1 MVHLMSNLQHT
12 MKYLYLVDHFC
23 NFPRSEYG
31 GLWAVIAKDKNECF
45 DLIKEYDDGFN
56 EDFYVNLREKVV
68 NARTFAIVEDEQ
80 SRVVEAFTT

>member
-1 MVHLMSNLQHT
+1 MSNLRQT

-31 GLWAVIAKDKNECF
+31 GLWAVIAEGSDECF
-45 DLIKEYDDGFN
+45 DLIKEYDHEFN
-56 EDFYVNLREKVV
+56 EDYYVNLREKVV
-68 NARTFAIVEDEQ
+68 SAQKFALVQDEK

>member
-1 MVHLMSNLQHT
+1 MSNSQHT

-31 GLWAVIAKDKNECF
+31 GLWAVIAKDNDECF
-45 DLIKEYDDGFN
+45 DLIKKYDNEFN
-56 EDFYVNLREKVV
+56 DDSYVNLREKVV
-68 NARTFAIVEDEQ
+68 SAQKFSLVEDET

>member
-1 MVHLMSNLQHT
+1 

-31 GLWAVIAKDKNECF
+31 GLWAVVAKDDNECF
-45 DLIKEYDDGFN
+45 DLIVEHDQGFN
-56 EDFYVNLREKVV
+56 EDYYVNLREKVV
-68 NARTFAIVEDEQ
+68 NATTFGLAEDET

>member
-1 MVHLMSNLQHT
+1 

-31 GLWAVIAKDKNECF
+31 GLWAVIAKNNDECF
-45 DLIKEYDDGFN
+45 DLIKEYDNQFN
-56 EDFYVNLREKVV
+56 DDFYVNLREKVM
-68 NARTFAIVEDEQ
+68 NAQKFDLVKDEK

>member
-1 MVHLMSNLQHT
+1 MSNLQHM

-31 GLWAVIAKDKNECF
+31 GLWAVIAKNNDECF
-45 DLIKEYDDGFN
+45 DLIKEYDNQFN
-56 EDFYVNLREKVV
+56 DDFYVNLREKVM
-68 NARTFAIVEDEQ
+68 NAQKFDLVQDEK

>member
-1 MVHLMSNLQHT
+1 MSNSQHT

-31 GLWAVIAKDKNECF
+31 GLWAVIAKDNDECF
-45 DLIKEYDDGFN
+45 DLIKKYDNEFN
-56 EDFYVNLREKVV
+56 DDSYVNLREKVV
-68 NARTFAIVEDEQ
+68 SAQKFALVEYET

>member
-1 MVHLMSNLQHT
+1 

-31 GLWAVIAKDKNECF
+31 GLWAVIAKNNDECF
-45 DLIKEYDDGFN
+45 DLIKEYDNQFN
-56 EDFYVNLREKVV
+56 DDFYVNLREKVM
-68 NARTFAIVEDEQ
+68 NAQKFDLVQDEK

>member
-1 MVHLMSNLQHT
+1 MSNLQHT

-68 NARTFAIVEDEQ
+68 NARTFALAEDEQ